1 MKRNGK
7 STLSSMVNL
16 ISVFLAILFIPN
28 FVSAQEKTWKSDVIY
43 YWGERRV
50 IDWVNPKPKK
60 EYTIGIS
67 VPHLKSP
74 YWVNQLYGM
83 IDEANML
90 GVKTIVTAA
99 KGYNDLSTQINQVEN
114 LMTQKVDA
122 IILGPISFEGNVAS
136 AEEAVKN
143 KIPVICVCQSIKSR
157 KGSGISLVD
166 DYQLGVNN
174 AQWIIQD
181 SGGKANV
188 VVFSGPSGASWS
200 MANSEGVHNT
210 FANYPGIK
218 ILAEKFCD
226 VDVATSQRIME
237 NLLQTFEDIDYVVAL
252 DAIAHGVANA
262 IEASAKDRGIKVVT
276 AYLLEEGLPYVRR
289 GSISAGQGVHCV
301 TMGRQAMDLAVMK
314 LNEDFN
320 RPFIAHPI
328 SVWITKENIDSF
340 DRSTQ
345 FAPKGW
351 TVPMITGK

>member
-1 MKRNGK
+1 MKKNNGLVMK
-7 STLSSMVNL
+7 SL
-16 ISVFLAILFIPN
+16 ISLTVAGFFLVLVPTFA
-28 FVSAQEKTWKSDVIY
+28 VAAEKTWQSDVVY

-50 IDWVNPKPKK
+50 IDWVRPKANKN
-60 EYTIGIS
+60 YTIGIS

-74 YWVNQLYGM
+74 YWVNQLYGL
-83 IDEANML
+83 IDEANKL

-99 KGYNDLSTQINQVEN
+99 KGYNDLNTQINQVEN

-122 IILGPISFEGNVAS
+122 IILGPISFEGNAAS
-136 AEEAVKN
+136 AEEAIRRG
-143 KIPVICVCQSIKSR
+143 IPVIYVCQSIKSWM
-157 KGSGISLVD
+157 GSGISLVD

-174 AQWIIQD
+174 AQWIVQD
-181 SGGKANV
+181 SRGKANV

-200 MANSEGVHNT
+200 MANSEGVRNT

-226 VDVATSQRIME
+226 VDVATAQSIME
-237 NLLQTFEDIDYVVAL
+237 NLLQTFKDIDYVIGL
-252 DAIAHGVANA
+252 DAITHGIGNA
-262 IEASAKDRGIKVVT
+262 VEAAGKTKRIKVVT
-276 AYLLEEGLPYVRR
+276 AYLLEEGLPYVER

-301 TMGRQAMDLAVMK
+301 TMGRQSMDIAVMV
-314 LNEDFN
+314 LNKDPN
-320 RPFIAHPI
+320 RPLIAHPI
-328 SVWITKENIDSF
+328 SVWITKDNLKSF